1 MMRLLGLLFFV
12 FIVSACDG
20 QSISLGSS
28 DSAGQALNEKAIEVG
43 AIPDP
48 SDVKLAGRFETRSE
62 LGTDKFC
69 AVGEGGSQHKIGV
82 LAVFGPESKCEGQ
95 GSARVKGEVITIDLT
110 GQDSCRFDAEYDG
123 ISLRFPGA
131 VPDGCASYCTPRASL
146 AGTSYFI
153 VEHGDE
159 NARKA
164 LGRDIEKLCS

>member
-1 MMRLLGLLFFV
+1 MMRLVSLLSCAFMV
-12 FIVSACDG
+12 TGCDG
-20 QSISLGSS
+20 QGISLGGG

-48 SDVKLAGRFETRSE
+48 SNVKLAGRFETRSE

-95 GSARVKGEVITIDLT
+95 GRARVNGEVITIDLT
-110 GQDSCRFDAEYDG
+110 GQDGCRFDAEYDG

-131 VPDGCASYCTPRASL
+131 LPDGCASYCTPRASL
-146 AGTSYFI
+146 AGTSYYI
-153 VEHGDE
+153 VEHGNE